1 MKEKYANEI
10 LEMSRR
16 GYKDIAEDFES
27 TRKVFWEELYFLG
40 DYIKDGDK
48 VLDLGCGNGRFL
60 EVIGRKNIDYTGI
73 DSSESFIKAAKDTYG
88 NIEHFIHGDALKL
101 PFKENEFDIVVSFGV
116 LHHIPSKKLRRQFL
130 REANRVLKKEG
141 LLILTVWN
149 LWNKRLTPVIKKYA
163 VNKLLLRSKLDFKDV
178 FLPFGKKQNV
188 RFLHAFTEREL
199 SRSIKRSGFNII
211 KMEKIRRR
219 GDNENIV
226 VICHKK

>member
-10 LEMSRR
+10 IKMSHR
-16 GYKDIAEDFES
+16 GYEDIAEDFAS
-27 TRKVFWEELYFLG
+27 TRKVFWAELYFLG
-40 DYIKDGDK
+40 DHIKDGDK
-48 VLDLGCGNGRFL
+48 ILDLGCGNGRFL
-60 EVIGRKNIDYTGI
+60 EVIGKKDIDYTGL
-73 DSSESFIKAAKDTYG
+73 DSSESFIKAAKNTYG
-88 NIEHFIHGDALKL
+88 NIGHFVHGDALKL
-101 PFKENEFDIVVSFGV
+101 PFKDNEFDVVASFGV

-130 REANRVLKKEG
+130 KEANRVLKKEG

-149 LWNKRLTPVIKKYA
+149 LWNKRLTPIIKKHA
-163 VNKLLLRSKLDFKDV
+163 VDKLLLRSRLDFKDV

-199 SRSIKRSGFNII
+199 LKLIKKSGFEITKI
-211 KMEKIRRR
+211 EKIRRR